1 MNFRAEFACLK
12 PQAEKFSQD
21 FREDNYM
28 SLLQRILKVFS
39 GGSGMGGS
47 MLYPVKVKCNRCGEF
62 LTAKVNLAN
71 DLSVEYGSSGSPQS
85 YSCRKIVQGSG
96 RCFQT
101 IEVVLHFDSHRTLKE
116 KEIHGGT
123 FVDE

>member
-1 MNFRAEFACLK
+1 MPETAGRK
-12 PQAEKFSQD
+12 IPQDSW
-21 FREDNYM
+21 EDNSM
-28 SLLQRILKVFS
+28 SLLQRILNVFS
-39 GGSGMGGS
+39 GGSGTGGS
-47 MLYPVKVKCNRCGEF
+47 MLYPVKVKCSRCGAI
-62 LTAKVNLAN
+62 LTATVNLAN

-101 IEVVLHFDSHRTLKE
+101 IEVVLHFDSYRTLKE

-123 FVDE
+123 FVDA